1 MGFHANVIGVNGDG
15 FQISTNSLRAR
26 FLAVVVAIDLAI
38 AGCASPPLAPEH
50 PPRAEP
56 LVLTRKADRPLIA
69 FVLGGGGARGFAHTG
84 VLKVLDDAGIR
95 ADLVV
100 GTSAGSLVGAL
111 YAGGIRNNEL
121 LETALAVQREEL
133 IDFVFPHRGFIEGN
147 RLQAYIDKALKGRL
161 IEQLDIPFVAVA
173 TELAS
178 GRLVAFTRGDAGM
191 AVRASCSVPVVF
203 QPTVIR
209 GSEYADG
216 GLVSPVPVRVA
227 RESGADLVIAVDV
240 SRQPDEHKGLGTS
253 AAMLGHA
260 FVVMEHAL
268 AQEETKLADVV
279 IRPDLAKVPATDLAA
294 RSEAIRA
301 GEDAARAALPQIR
314 SLIAERTVTRSGAGF
329 RD

>member
-1 MGFHANVIGVNGDG
+1 MARTGTLLRTAAAIVLVL
-15 FQISTNSLRAR
+15 SLG
-26 FLAVVVAIDLAI
+26 I
-38 AGCASPPLAPEH
+38 AGCASLPPPPEH
-50 PPRAEP
+50 PPSAEP
-56 LVLTRKADRPLIA
+56 LVLTRKAERPLIA
-69 FVLGGGGARGFAHTG
+69 FVLGGGGARGFAHAG

-100 GTSAGSLVGAL
+100 GTSSGSLVGAL

-121 LETALAVQREEL
+121 LEAALAVQREEL
-133 IDFVFPHRGFIEGN
+133 VDFVFPHRGFIEGN
-147 RLQAYIDKALKGRL
+147 RLQTYIDKALNGRL

-173 TELAS
+173 TELAT
-178 GRLVAFTRGDAGM
+178 GRLVAFTRGDTGM

-203 QPTVIR
+203 QPTTIL
-209 GSEYADG
+209 GSEYVDG

-227 RESGADLVIAVDV
+227 RASGADLVIAVDV
-240 SRQPDEHKGLGTS
+240 SRHPEEQTELAST
-253 AAMLGHA
+253 ALLLTHA

-294 RSEAIRA
+294 RGRAIAA
-301 GEDAARAALPQIR
+301 GEDAARAALPRIR
-314 SLIAERTVTRSGAGF
+314 SLIAGRTVTRPGAGI

>member
-1 MGFHANVIGVNGDG
+1 MARTGTLLRTAAAIVLAL
-15 FQISTNSLRAR
+15 SLG
-26 FLAVVVAIDLAI
+26 I
-38 AGCASPPLAPEH
+38 AACASLPPPPEH
-50 PPRAEP
+50 PPSSEP

-69 FVLGGGGARGFAHTG
+69 FVLGGGGARGFAHAG

-111 YAGGIRNNEL
+111 YAGGIRNDEL
-121 LETALAVQREEL
+121 LGTALAVQREEL
-133 IDFVFPHRGFIEGN
+133 VDFVFPHRGFIEGN
-147 RLQAYIDKALKGRL
+147 RLQTYIDKALNGRL

-173 TELAS
+173 TELGT
-178 GRLVAFTRGDAGM
+178 GRLVAFTRGDTGM

-203 QPTVIR
+203 QPTAIR
-209 GSEYADG
+209 GSEYVDG
-216 GLVSPVPVRVA
+216 GLVSPVPVKIA

-240 SRQPDEHKGLGTS
+240 SRQPDEHKELGST

-260 FVVMEHAL
+260 FVVMEHAH

-294 RSEAIRA
+294 RGQAIKA

-314 SLIAERTVTRSGAGF
+314 SLIAERTVTRSGGNKG
-329 RD
+329 R

>member
-1 MGFHANVIGVNGDG
+1 MARSGTLLRSAAAIVLAL
-15 FQISTNSLRAR
+15 SLG
-26 FLAVVVAIDLAI
+26 I
-38 AGCASPPLAPEH
+38 AGCASLPPPPEH
-50 PPRAEP
+50 PPSAEP
-56 LVLTRKADRPLIA
+56 LVLIRKADRPLIA
-69 FVLGGGGARGFAHTG
+69 FVLGGGGARGFAHAG

-121 LETALAVQREEL
+121 LEAALAVQREEL
-133 IDFVFPHRGFIEGN
+133 VDFVFPHRGFIEGN
-147 RLQAYIDKALKGRL
+147 RLQTYIDKALNGRL

-173 TELAS
+173 TELAT
-178 GRLVAFTRGDAGM
+178 GRLVAFTRGDTGM
-191 AVRASCSVPVVF
+191 AVRASCSVPAVF
-203 QPTVIR
+203 QPTTIL
-209 GSEYADG
+209 GSEYVDG

-227 RESGADLVIAVDV
+227 RASGADLVIAVDV
-240 SRQPDEHKGLGTS
+240 SRHPEEQKELAST
-253 AAMLGHA
+253 ALLLTHA

-294 RSEAIRA
+294 RVQAIKA
-301 GEDAARAALPQIR
+301 GENAARAALPQIR
-314 SLIAERTVTRSGAGF
+314 SLIAERTATRPGAGI

>member
-1 MGFHANVIGVNGDG
+1 MARSGTLLRSAAAIVLAL
-15 FQISTNSLRAR
+15 SLG
-26 FLAVVVAIDLAI
+26 I
-38 AGCASPPLAPEH
+38 AGCASLPPPPEH
-50 PPRAEP
+50 PPSAEP
-56 LVLTRKADRPLIA
+56 LVLMRKADRPLIA
-69 FVLGGGGARGFAHTG
+69 FVLGGGGARGFAHAG

-121 LETALAVQREEL
+121 LEAALAVQREEL
-133 IDFVFPHRGFIEGN
+133 VDFVFPHRGFIEGN
-147 RLQAYIDKALKGRL
+147 RLQTYIDKALNGRL

-173 TELAS
+173 TELAT
-178 GRLVAFTRGDAGM
+178 GRLVAFTRGDTGM
-191 AVRASCSVPVVF
+191 AVRASCSVPAVF
-203 QPTVIR
+203 QPTTIL
-209 GSEYADG
+209 GSEYVDG

-227 RESGADLVIAVDV
+227 RASGADLVIAVDV
-240 SRQPDEHKGLGTS
+240 SRHPEEQKELAST
-253 AAMLGHA
+253 ALLLTHA

-294 RSEAIRA
+294 RVQAIKA
-301 GEDAARAALPQIR
+301 GENAARAALPQIR
-314 SLIAERTVTRSGAGF
+314 SLIAERTATRPGAGI

>member
-1 MGFHANVIGVNGDG
+1 MDSPRVR
-15 FQISTNSLRAR
+15 S
-26 FLAVVVAIDLAI
+26 LAVVLAI
-38 AGCASPPLAPEH
+38 GLAVAGCASPPLAPEH
-50 PPRAEP
+50 PPSAEP
-56 LVLTRKADRPLIA
+56 LVLIRKADRPLIA
-69 FVLGGGGARGFAHTG
+69 FVLGGGGARGFAHAG

-100 GTSAGSLVGAL
+100 GTSSGSVVGAL

-121 LETALAVQREEL
+121 VETALAVQRKEL
-133 IDFVFPHRGFIEGN
+133 VDFVFPHRGFIEGN
-147 RLQAYIDKALKGRL
+147 RLQTYIDKALNGRS

-173 TELAS
+173 TELAT
-178 GRLVAFTRGDAGM
+178 GRLVAFTRGDTGM

-203 QPTVIR
+203 QPTTIL
-209 GSEYADG
+209 GIEYVDG

-227 RESGADLVIAVDV
+227 RAFGADLVIAVDV
-240 SRQPDEHKGLGTS
+240 SRHPEEQTELAST
-253 AAMLGHA
+253 ALLLTHA

-294 RSEAIRA
+294 RVQAIRA
-301 GEDAARAALPQIR
+301 GEDAARVALPQIR
-314 SLIAERTVTRSGAGF
+314 RLIAERTVTRSGAGI

>member
-1 MGFHANVIGVNGDG
+1 MDHGGGEKVTGVKGAG
-15 FQISTNSLRAR
+15 RSLGPRSLAA
-26 FLAVVVAIDLAI
+26 FLAPSLAI
-38 AGCASPPLAPEH
+38 AGCASLPPPPEH

-69 FVLGGGGARGFAHTG
+69 FVLGGGGARGFAHAG

-100 GTSAGSLVGAL
+100 GTSAGSLVGAF
-111 YAGGIRNNEL
+111 YAGGVRNDEL
-121 LETALAVQREEL
+121 VETALAVQREQL
-133 IDFVFPHRGFIEGN
+133 VDFVFPHRGFIEGN
-147 RLQAYIDKALKGRL
+147 RLQTYIDKALNGRL

-173 TELAS
+173 TELS
-178 GRLVAFTRGDAGM
+178 TGRLVAFTRGDTGM
-191 AVRASCSVPVVF
+191 AVRASCSVPAIF
-203 QPTVIR
+203 QPTTIQGNDYV
-209 GSEYADG
+209 DG

-227 RESGADLVIAVDV
+227 RALGADLVIAVDV
-240 SRQPDEHKGLGTS
+240 SRQPDEQKELAST
-253 AAMLGHA
+253 AAMLSHA

-294 RSEAIRA
+294 RGRAITA

-314 SLIAERTVTRSGAGF
+314 RLIAERTVARSGGNPG
-329 RD
+329 R